1 MNSLVHLPMVVYQLY
16 HVGLYYIILALGPD
30 D

>member
-1 MNSLVHLPMVVYQLY
+1 MNSLVYLSMVVYQLY
-16 HVGLYYIILALGPD
+16 HVGLHCIILALGPD